1 MCGITGFT
9 GRKAALPFIV
19 QGLEK
24 LEYRGYDSAG
34 VTLADENELY
44 TCKVSG
50 RLDRLKEELYKSD
63 HPQTCGIGHTRWA
76 THGIPSQLN
85 SHPHS
90 NQRETISLVHNGI
103 IENYLPLK
111 TQLMEKGYVFQ
122 SQTDTEII
130 VHLLDDA
137 YYNGEKDMMKA
148 LLKILPRLKGS
159 FALCI
164 VFKDEAERI
173 YVAKKE
179 SPMILGKG
187 EDFSICASD
196 APALISYTDKILPLK
211 DEQIAIL
218 DPDKISVYDFSG
230 QECPKE
236 WIDAPY
242 DIGQAQKDGY
252 DSFMLK
258 EIFEQPKAIKETLRG
273 RLNEGSVNMDEI
285 EKLRLDWKKLKR
297 IWFVACGTAYH
308 ACLSAALHLQKLI
321 QIPVSVLPASEFR
334 YGDPYLN
341 ENCLA
346 IFVSQSGETAD
357 TIAALKLA
365 KEKHCHSIG
374 IVNVLG
380 SSLSRLTDICLY
392 TCAGP
397 EISVASTKAYT
408 TQLVL
413 LCCLCE
419 KLAEKIENHH
429 TDPSLLEDLKNL
441 PETIQEVLKQE
452 KKMKEYAKFLKDRHD
467 AYFIG
472 RQQDYPVALEGSLKL
487 KEISYVHADA
497 YYAGELKHG
506 PIALIEEGTL
516 VIAIATQKQVAAKTI
531 SNIRETLA
539 RGSRVLLITTDSIS
553 AEGFDHVVRIRK
565 ISDPL
570 MPVLVI
576 VLLQFFAY
584 YTAVLKG
591 CDIDKPRNLAKS
603 VTVE

>member
-9 GRKAALPFIV
+9 GSKAALPFIM
-19 QGLEK
+19 QGLQK

-34 VTLADENELY
+34 VTLADENGLY

-50 RLDRLKEELYKSD
+50 RLDRLKEELEKSS
-63 HPQTCGIGHTRWA
+63 HLQTCGIGHTRWA
-76 THGIPSQLN
+76 THGVPSQLN

-90 NQRETISLVHNGI
+90 NLKDTISLVHNGI
-103 IENYLPLK
+103 IENYLSLK
-111 TQLMEKGYVFQ
+111 AELLSKGYAFQ

-130 VHLLDDA
+130 VHMLDDA
-137 YYNGEKDMMKA
+137 FYNGGQDMMKA
-148 LLKILPRLKGS
+148 LLEVLPRLKGS

-164 VFKDEAERI
+164 IYKGESDRI

-179 SPMILGKG
+179 SPMILGRNDEG
-187 EDFSICASD
+187 SICASD
-196 APALISYTDKILPLK
+196 APALLSYTDKILPLK

-218 DPDKISVYDFSG
+218 SPKEIWVYDFIG
-230 QECPKE
+230 NVCDQE

-242 DIGQAQKDGY
+242 DMQAAQKDGY

-258 EIFEQPKAIKETLRG
+258 EIHEQPKAIKETLRG
-273 RLNEGSVNMDEI
+273 RLSEQDIQMPELDELNI
-285 EKLRLDWKKLKR
+285 DWNSLDR

-308 ACLSAALHLQKLI
+308 ACLSASLQLQRMI
-321 QIPVSVLPASEFR
+321 SLPVSVLPASEFR
-334 YGDPYLN
+334 YGDPHLN
-341 ENCLA
+341 EHSLA
-346 IFVSQSGETAD
+346 VFVSQSGETAD
-357 TIAALKLA
+357 TIAAVKLA
-365 KEKHCHSIG
+365 KEKHCSSIG

-419 KLAEKIENHH
+419 KLVEKIEGHRS
-429 TDPSLLEDLKNL
+429 DPQLIKDLHQLPEEIHEVLDLED
-441 PETIQEVLKQE
+441 T
-452 KKMKEYAKFLKDRHD
+452 MKGYASFLKEKRD

-472 RQQDYPVALEGSLKL
+472 RQLDHPVALEGSLKL

-506 PIALIEEGTL
+506 PIALIEDGTV
-516 VIAIATQKQVAAKTI
+516 VIAIATQKDVASKTI
-531 SNIRETLA
+531 SNIQETLA
-539 RGSRVLLITTDSIS
+539 RGSKVLLITTDSIP
-553 AEGFDHVVRIRK
+553 ADGFDHVVRIRG
-565 ISDPL
+565 ISASL

-576 VLLQFFAY
+576 VILQFLAY